1 MKIRNLYIAFALLCP
16 TLLLLQQ
23 VRDVTLA
30 TFLLIPLGI
39 ALFIHFSVMVVL
51 GQEYLPN
58 RIGTASGIT
67 IGLATTVGGVA
78 SPLLGWLADH
88 SSVEQM
94 FLAVAIIPRFAT
106 LVGFP
111 LGEAWPLIQLCFG
124 GIAVLYVLFGPEP
137 RTPF

>member
-1 MKIRNLYIAFALLCP
+1 MADRWGRKRVIMIAFALLSP
-16 TLLLLQQ
+16 TLWLLQQ

-30 TFLLIPLGI
+30 TFLLVPLGV

-58 RIGTASGIT
+58 RVGTASGIT

-88 SSVEQM
+88 TSVERM
-94 FLAVAIIPRFAT
+94 FLAVSAIPLLGLAIAFT
-106 LVGFP
+106 LP
-111 LGEAWPLIQLCFG
+111 DSSSHRLPTEQEEIEQMAAQQI
-124 GIAVLYVLFGPEP
+124 E
-137 RTPF
+137 